1 MLAVFDDLCS
11 SVETLWQI
19 HADIGPDSLGSR
31 INIILTRIQLRSL
44 TNANSD
50 TTYTQNV
57 QKSYGEEIL
66 FCPSKNVKPLLISL
80 MKIKHT
86 KTLRSDFEPELLNL
100 IRNWQVNSIPDPAN

>member
-1 MLAVFDDLCS
+1 MAI
-11 SVETLWQI
+11 I
-19 HADIGPDSLGSR
+19 HADIGPDSFWGAEY
-31 INIILTRIQLRSL
+31 NIILTRIQLRSL

-86 KTLRSDFEPELLNL
+86 KTLRSDFDFEPELLNL
-100 IRNWQVNSIPDPAN
+100 IRSWQVNSIPDPAN

>member
-1 MLAVFDDLCS
+1 MIYVHLLKRYGKFTRI
-11 SVETLWQI
+11 SVQTVWGAEY
-19 HADIGPDSLGSR
+19 
-31 INIILTRIQLRSL
+31 NIILTRIQLRSL

-66 FCPSKNVKPLLISL
+66 FCPSKYVKPLLISL

-100 IRNWQVNSIPDPAN
+100 IRSWQVNSIPDPAN